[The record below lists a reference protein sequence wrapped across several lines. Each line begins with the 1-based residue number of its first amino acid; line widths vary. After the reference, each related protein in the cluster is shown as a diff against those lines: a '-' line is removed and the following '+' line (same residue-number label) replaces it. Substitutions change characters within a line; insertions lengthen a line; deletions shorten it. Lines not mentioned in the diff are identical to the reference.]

1 LPQSSSTIT
10 AMPPQRSTFSSMRP
24 PKTPFLHTIAFVP
37 GATRFTK
44 QYSMPTEPGPE
55 TGNVSALSVWYT

>member
-1 LPQSSSTIT
+1 
-10 AMPPQRSTFSSMRP
+10 MRP
-24 PKTPFLHTIAFVP
+24 PKTPFLHTMTFVP

-55 TGNVSALSVWYT
+55 TGNVSSLSVWYA